1 MKASIL
7 IVNMAKKLFF
17 ISLVSFLKKVEDES
31 VGVFFLQLESFFNGI
46 VFLFSSFSGVGIPLQ
61 NMPCPTPLY
70 YLKIIPPAKSYSYG
84 GKIQIYGNHR
94 YL

>member
-1 MKASIL
+1 MYL
-7 IVNMAKKLFF
+7 PMVYF
-17 ISLVSFLKKVEDES
+17 VSFRSTYCWRILSLKKVEDES

-84 GKIQIYGNHR
+84 GKI
-94 YL
+94 